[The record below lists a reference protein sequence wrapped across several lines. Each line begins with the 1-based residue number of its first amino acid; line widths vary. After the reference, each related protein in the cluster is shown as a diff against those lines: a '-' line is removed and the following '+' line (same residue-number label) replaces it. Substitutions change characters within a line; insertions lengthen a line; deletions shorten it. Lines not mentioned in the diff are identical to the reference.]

1 MFFAEVHNFFHY
13 FPKVIFQDFLKFHIS
28 DTWLLN
34 INIEQRKKDI
44 IPHPILIATF
54 LLPSQHLPTQS

>member
-13 FPKVIFQDFLKFHIS
+13 FPKVIFQDFLKLHIS

-34 INIEQRKKDI
+34 NNIEQRKKDI
-44 IPHPILIATF
+44 IPHLILIATF
-54 LLPSQHLPTQS
+54 